1 MDHNIELSMTDDT
14 DVLAPEPA
22 RQGGLVRKG
31 LVCRNFLFSSESADL
46 VASNTSFANQTN
58 LWTLLR
64 PEHPL

>member
-31 LVCRNFLFSSESADL
+31 LVRRNFLFSS
-46 VASNTSFANQTN
+46 
-58 LWTLLR
+58 
-64 PEHPL
+64 